1 MILTQLRLFTV
12 VLAFLVLPDF
22 LIAQEA
28 GFFQGKTIRII
39 VGLSAGGGF
48 DLYSRAIARHMG
60 RYVPGNPT
68 FIVENMPGAGG
79 RLAANHL
86 YKVARPD
93 GLTIGNFVG
102 GLLVGQVLGYQGI
115 EFDGVKFEYIGVSM
129 KDSPVCALTKAS
141 GITSYEQWR
150 ASKVPVKF
158 GATGADDLLLYG
170 IPKILNAALGLP
182 VQVVPGYK
190 GTSDIRLAAE
200 SGEVAGGCWGW
211 EAIRSTWRRSLETGD
226 VNVVVQTVP
235 KAHHDLPS
243 VPVAVELAKTE
254 ESRELI
260 NTGIHNVS
268 AITRPYLL
276 PPGTPKDR
284 LRVLRRAFAE
294 TMKDQA
300 FVAEIKKQNLEVH
313 PISGEEL
320 QEIINAIFGMKPDA
334 LARLKEAIK

>member
-1 MILTQLRLFTV
+1 MPDS
-12 VLAFLVLPDF
+12 LV
-22 LIAQEA
+22 AQES
-28 GFFQGKTIRII
+28 GFFQGKTVRII

-48 DLYSRAIARHMG
+48 DVYSRAIARHIG
-60 RYVPGNPT
+60 KYIPGNPT

-129 KDSPVCALTKAS
+129 KDNPVCAVTKAS
-141 GITSYEQWR
+141 GITNYEQWR

-158 GATGADDLLLYG
+158 GATGSDDLLLYG
-170 IPKILNAALGLP
+170 IPKILNVALGLP

-211 EAIRSTWRRSLETGD
+211 EAVRSTWKRSLETGD

-235 KAHHDLPS
+235 KAHPDLPK
-243 VPVAVELAKTE
+243 VPVAIDLAKTE
-254 ESRELI
+254 DGRELI
-260 NTGIHNVS
+260 RSGIHNVS

-284 LRVLRRAFAE
+284 VQALRSAFFE
-294 TMKDQA
+294 TMKDQH
-300 FVAEIKKQNLEVH
+300 FVAEIKKLNLEVD

-320 QEIINAIFGMKPDA
+320 QGIINAIFRMKPDT

>member
-1 MILTQLRLFTV
+1 MLIQLRFVTV
-12 VLAFLVLPDF
+12 VIALLILPDF
-22 LIAQEA
+22 LVAQESV
-28 GFFQGKTIRII
+28 FFQGKTIRII

-48 DLYSRAIARHMG
+48 DVFSRAIARHMG
-60 RYVPGNPT
+60 RYIPGNPT
-68 FIVENMPGAGG
+68 FIVDNMPGAGG

-93 GLTIGNFVG
+93 GLTVGNFVG

-115 EFDGVKFEYIGVSM
+115 EFEGVKFEYIGVSM
-129 KDSPVCALTKAS
+129 KDSPVCVLTKAS
-141 GITSYEQWR
+141 GITNYEQWR

-170 IPKILNAALGLP
+170 IPKILHVALGLP

-211 EAIRSTWRRSLETGD
+211 EAIRSTWRRALETGD

-235 KAHHDLPS
+235 KAHPELPK

-254 ESRELI
+254 ENRELI
-260 NTGIHNVS
+260 ISGIHNVS

-284 LRVLRRAFAE
+284 VQVLRRAFIE
-294 TMKDQA
+294 TMKDPG
-300 FVAEIKKQNLEVH
+300 FLAEIKKLNLEAD
-313 PISGEEL
+313 PISGDEL
-320 QEIINAIFGMKPDA
+320 QGIINSIFGMSPAA